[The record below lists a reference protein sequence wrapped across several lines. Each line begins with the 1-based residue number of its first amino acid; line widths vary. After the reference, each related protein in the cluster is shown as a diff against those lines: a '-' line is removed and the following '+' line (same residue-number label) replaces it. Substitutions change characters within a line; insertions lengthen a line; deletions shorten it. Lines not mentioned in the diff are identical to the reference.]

1 MNVIKLLAF
10 VILFLTTTLNAKEY
24 VKYKSAV
31 EGNNQFSIN
40 LYQTLATSGDKR
52 DKNIFFSPFSISEAF
67 AMTIT
72 GARGETAKEIQKTL
86 HFPSNDAK
94 LHSSFTTLNK
104 ELQSRT
110 QEGLRLNL
118 ANAIWL
124 QEGMEFNEKTKQLI
138 KEYYQSAFHVANF
151 IHKDTRECARQEINS
166 WVSKKTENKIRELI
180 EKNILDATTRMVLVN
195 AIYFKGKWAY
205 PFKKFATSHENFYT
219 NNGKSITVP
228 MMHQKQRF
236 NYYENR
242 NLQVLELPYGGKSL
256 SMVIFLP
263 RKGVPIDAL
272 DKALSTKHVDGV
284 FKQMSPTR
292 VALSLPR
299 FKFETKYYL
308 KAMLKRMGMVT
319 PFSNSAD
326 FSGFTTKE
334 GLKIAKVIHGAS
346 ITVDEEGSEAAAAT
360 AIIMKT
366 KGIHKAPHYIEFRA
380 DHPFIFMIRDR
391 KSGVVLFMGRV
402 MKP

>member
-1 MNVIKLLAF
+1 MKLLAF
-10 VILFLTTTLNAKEY
+10 IILLLVATLNAKEY
-24 VKYKSAV
+24 VEYKKVV

-40 LYQTLATSGDKR
+40 LYQTLATTPKVR

-72 GARGETAKEIQKTL
+72 GTRGETAKEIQETL
-86 HFPSNDAK
+86 HFPFKDNI

-104 ELQSRT
+104 ELQSRS
-110 QEGLRLNL
+110 QEGLHLNL

-124 QEGMEFNEKTKQLI
+124 QEEMRFKEKTKQLI
-138 KEYYQSAFHVANF
+138 KEYYQSAFHLANF
-151 IHKDTRECARQEINS
+151 RDIHLIEQIRQEINS

-180 EKNILDATTRMVLVN
+180 EKGTLDATTRMVLVN
-195 AIYFKGKWAY
+195 AIYFKGKWAF
-205 PFKKFATSHENFYT
+205 PFEKSATFDENFYINDT
-219 NNGKSITVP
+219 KSVKVP

-242 NLQVLELPYGGKSL
+242 NLQVLELPYVGKSL

-263 RKGVPIDAL
+263 RKGVPINAL
-272 DKALSTKHVDGV
+272 EKALSTKHIESV
-284 FKQMSPTR
+284 FEQMSQTR
-292 VALSLPR
+292 VAVSLPR

-308 KAMLKRMGMVT
+308 KAILKRMGMVI

-326 FSGFTTKE
+326 FSGFTTNE

-360 AIIMKT
+360 AIVIKT
-366 KGIHKAPHYIEFRA
+366 KGLHKAPRYIEFRA
-380 DHPFIFMIRDR
+380 DHPFLFMIRDR
-391 KSGVVLFMGRV
+391 KSGVILFMGRV